1 MARRS
6 PSAVHSFWGAGFA
19 STAALPNCATSDVQ
33 TGILEA
39 GDVAYVPSTQ
49 RLWLCV
55 VATQGAANWIQMVSD
70 PAPARVY
77 NYDPTGVM
85 DGQNAGFTLPKFV
98 DGTQSVS
105 LNGMRLNPGV
115 GNDYIT
121 AESGGVGTGFDT
133 LVLEF
138 APNAGESLLVD
149 YDPQPE

>member
-33 TGILEA
+33 TDILEA

-55 VATQGAANWIQMVSD
+55 FATQRQAAWIQMVAD

-77 NYDPTGVM
+77 NYDPCGSVN
-85 DGQNAGFTLPKFV
+85 GRSVSFTVPMFV
-98 DGTQSVS
+98 NDTQSVC
-105 LNGMRLNPGV
+105 LNGMRMSPGV

-121 AESGGVGTGFDT
+121 AESGGVGTGYDT
-133 LVLEF
+133 LVL
-138 APNAGESLLVD
+138 AVPPSPGSSLLVD
-149 YDPQPE
+149 YDPI